1 MNNDNIRITYPD
13 SEKVYMQGS
22 LHPDVKV
29 GMRKVSLTPTVT
41 VKDGQKVMT
50 DNPPVYIYDTSGPY
64 SDPSADIDLRRGLPR
79 LREKWILQREVE
91 QLPQVSSEYGRERL
105 ADKSLDHLRFEHI
118 RLPYRAKKGS
128 QITQMYYAKQGI
140 VTPEMEYVA
149 IRENMNC
156 KAQPSRPTSTIPRQS
171 R

>member
-22 LHPDVKV
+22 LHPDVRV

-50 DNPPVYIYDTSGPY
+50 ENPPVYLYDTSGPY

-79 LREKWILQREVE
+79 LR
-91 QLPQVSSEYGRERL
+91 
-105 ADKSLDHLRFEHI
+105 
-118 RLPYRAKKGS
+118 
-128 QITQMYYAKQGI
+128 
-140 VTPEMEYVA
+140 
-149 IRENMNC
+149 
-156 KAQPSRPTSTIPRQS
+156 
-171 R
+171 